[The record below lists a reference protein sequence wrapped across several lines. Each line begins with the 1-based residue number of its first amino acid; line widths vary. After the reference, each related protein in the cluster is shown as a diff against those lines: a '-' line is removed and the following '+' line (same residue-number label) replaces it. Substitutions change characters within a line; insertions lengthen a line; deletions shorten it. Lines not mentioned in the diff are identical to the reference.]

1 MHLIRMGR
9 ISVLAI
15 FLATGVCLTL
25 LLAKTP
31 QTGEPGKAV
40 VVELFT
46 SEGCSSCPPADELLG
61 HLRQDL
67 AGKNIQVIPLGFHVD
82 YWNSLGW
89 KDRFSSADYSRRQEQ
104 YTQSLRVDGPYTPE
118 MVVDGAVEFVGNDAG
133 HAQRSIREAASQPEV
148 ATVKISSAADQL
160 AVQVKAQGSA
170 KDAQVVLAITEDN
183 LTTQVG
189 SGENGGRTLHHAA
202 VVRELRQL
210 GRLHEGSF
218 EANVALK
225 LDKDWKRNDLRAVI
239 FVQEGGTGKIAP
251 GKIATGKILGAAQ
264 FALGSIALTALWG
277 Q

>member
-1 MHLIRMGR
+1 MRMAR
-9 ISVLAI
+9 FTALAI
-15 FLATGVCLTL
+15 LALAAVSLSIV
-25 LLAKTP
+25 LAKTS
-31 QTGEPGKAV
+31 EPGPPRKAV

-46 SEGCSSCPPADELLG
+46 SEGCSSCPPADELLT

-67 AGKNIQVIPLGFHVD
+67 SARNIQVIPLGFHVD

-89 KDRFSSADYSRRQEQ
+89 KDRFSSAEYSRRQEQ

-133 HAQRSIREAASQPEV
+133 QAQRTIREAASQPEV
-148 ATVKISSAADQL
+148 ATVKITSAAADQL
-160 AVQVKAQGSA
+160 AVQVNAPGSA

-183 LTTQVG
+183 LMTQVG

-218 EANVALK
+218 EANVPLK
-225 LDKDWKRNDLRAVI
+225 LDKEWKRNDLRAVVL
-239 FVQEGGTGKIAP
+239 VQEGGVGKIAP

-264 FALGSIALTALWG
+264 LALGSVALTG
-277 Q
+277 QLR